1 VEAEAQALILVAEGA
16 ESQLAAI
23 WVLKLRVLAEL
34 VKVEFASFAEVAR

>member
-1 VEAEAQALILVAEGA
+1 LKLVAEGA